1 VPFPKEN
8 DTARHGRS
16 RSLAR
21 HAQQACHPC
30 RFIVPARHAQQHEYC
45 EKEAEMF
52 FPDYW
57 SYGVMLSNQ
66 NPWGIPSGA
75 IFITL
80 DMDICDAV
88 DAGNARFPTPE
99 EKAIAK
105 SLSVDKTAGRH
116 WIGL

>member
-1 VPFPKEN
+1 
-8 DTARHGRS
+8 
-16 RSLAR
+16 
-21 HAQQACHPC
+21 
-30 RFIVPARHAQQHEYC
+30 
-45 EKEAEMF
+45 MF

-80 DMDICDAV
+80 DMDVCDAV

-116 WIGL
+116 WIDCKYQAHLLEPEERRMMRRNMRPAADLIVSRDFDSANALPF

>member
-1 VPFPKEN
+1 
-8 DTARHGRS
+8 
-16 RSLAR
+16 
-21 HAQQACHPC
+21 
-30 RFIVPARHAQQHEYC
+30 
-45 EKEAEMF
+45 MF

-105 SLSVDKTAGRH
+105 SLTRISHTGSWTGGRTH
-116 WIGL
+116 DQ